1 MKRVET
7 EESRCKNIQRDNFL
21 GKKVDEGQ
29 QQRIRPVFLK
39 VRQVIDLQ
47 HGTVWSCWSHSLMVG
62 SAVSSPN
69 ELKEVWESQ
78 SLVQNTL

>member
-29 QQRIRPVFLK
+29 QQRLRPVFLK

-47 HGTVWSCWSHSLMVG
+47 HGTV
-62 SAVSSPN
+62 
-69 ELKEVWESQ
+69 Q
-78 SLVQNTL
+78 

>member
-1 MKRVET
+1 MET

-47 HGTVWSCWSHSLMVG
+47 HGTVQELLVTLVG
-62 SAVSSPN
+62 SSVSSPN
-69 ELKEVWESQ
+69 ELKKV
-78 SLVQNTL
+78 